1 MVRPTSC
8 SVRSSANQPINS
20 PILAPAHSTTTVPLV
35 PHSPIRV
42 VQRQSCHLDRTQSQE
57 GEQQEDRPISSAPRL
72 RVITA
77 HCCIHAGNGQRNGK
91 TDSLANQQPRA
102 RAWPHPSRSAP
113 ATPGSAA
120 ATAVTVGLC
129 PHSNHNL
136 AAMVLRWWSRVPGS
150 GCSKVRAWTQRG
162 SFCAVQADC
171 SKSMTIDPDTE
182 PFLRS
187 LSA

>member
-91 TDSLANQQPRA
+91 TGVSPTSNRGHGRGHIPADQLPPHQVAQQRPRLQLASVLTQITTWQRWCFVGGPEYQDQGVQKCAHGRSEEA
-102 RAWPHPSRSAP
+102 SAP
-113 ATPGSAA
+113 FKRIA
-120 ATAVTVGLC
+120 
-129 PHSNHNL
+129 
-136 AAMVLRWWSRVPGS
+136 RSR
-150 GCSKVRAWTQRG
+150 
-162 SFCAVQADC
+162 
-171 SKSMTIDPDTE
+171 
-182 PFLRS
+182 
-187 LSA
+187 

>member
-8 SVRSSANQPINS
+8 CVRSWTNQPINS
-20 PILAPAHSTTTVPLV
+20 PILAPVHSTATVPLV

-91 TDSLANQQPRA
+91 TGVSPTSNRGLGRGQIPADQL
-102 RAWPHPSRSAP
+102 PH
-113 ATPGSAA
+113 TPGSAA

-150 GCSKVRAWTQRG
+150 GCSKVRALTQRG